1 MGKERISDRCP
12 YCFSKLISKPKMAHE
27 ILKMINYPEEKSI
40 YNSGVFTRGEMYA
53 IYRYIVRASK
63 KRRGS

>member
-40 YNSGVFTRGEMYA
+40 
-53 IYRYIVRASK
+53 
-63 KRRGS
+63 